1 MSPPSPISIVPQ
13 IKPAEY
19 TATGIGVV
27 VNPRAAGNRGRP
39 DTAAHLAA
47 VVGGDGE
54 VVETADL
61 EALDETLHRF
71 RDRGFNVVAVS
82 GGDGSLCHA
91 ISRSV
96 GVWGEDNLPT
106 FVALRGGTINN
117 VARTVGGPSR
127 PEAFLGKV
135 MSAYRS
141 RREFATMDR
150 PLLRVNGET
159 YGSIVGAGL
168 ITHFLE
174 EYYEGRDPGP
184 LSAAGLLLRCGVSWL
199 AGGEFIRRIVPTLA
213 GKAECDDEPLPYGEF
228 TLVLASSVKHIGLG
242 LTPFYLSGR
251 KKGCFQVL
259 AGPASPG
266 QLLSRLPRFGR
277 GFPADLDT
285 LYDNM
290 ARRFRIEFAEPQS
303 FTVDGEL
310 FPSVR
315 VLDIEAGPA
324 VRFIRG

>member
-1 MSPPSPISIVPQ
+1 VP
-13 IKPAEY
+13 
-19 TATGIGVV
+19 GIGVV

-47 VVGGDGE
+47 VVGADGE
-54 VVETADL
+54 VVETANL
-61 EALDETLHRF
+61 EALDTTLHQF
-71 RDRGFNVVAVS
+71 RERGFQVLAVS

-91 ISRSV
+91 ISRAV
-96 GVWGEDNLPT
+96 GVWGEDHLPT

-117 VARTVGGPSR
+117 VARTVGGPVR

-135 MSAYRS
+135 MSSYRA
-141 RREFATMDR
+141 RRTFVTMDR
-150 PLLRVNGET
+150 PLLRVNGEI

-184 LSAAGLLLRCGVSWL
+184 MSAAGMLLHCGISWIG
-199 AGGEFIRRIVPTLA
+199 GGEYIRRIVPTLA
-213 GKAECDDEPLPYGEF
+213 GKAECDGDALPYDKF

-242 LTPFYLSGR
+242 VQPFYLSGR
-251 KKGCFQVL
+251 KRGYFHVL
-259 AGPASPG
+259 AGQPTPG
-266 QLLSRLPRFGR
+266 QLLSRLARFRR
-277 GFPADLDT
+277 GLPADLDT
-285 LYDNM
+285 LYDNI

-324 VRFIRG
+324 VRFVRG

>member
-1 MSPPSPISIVPQ
+1 
-13 IKPAEY
+13 
-19 TATGIGVV
+19 
-27 VNPRAAGNRGRP
+27 
-39 DTAAHLAA
+39 

-54 VVETADL
+54 VVQTENL
-61 EALDETLHRF
+61 EALDQALERF
-71 RDRGFNVVAVS
+71 HERGFGILAVS

-91 ISRSV
+91 ISRAV
-96 GVWGEDNLPT
+96 GVWGENDLPH

-117 VARTVGGPSR
+117 VSRTIGGPSL

-135 MSAYRS
+135 MSSYRA
-141 RREFATMDR
+141 RREFHTMDR
-150 PLLRVNGET
+150 PLLRVNDEI

-174 EYYEGRDPGP
+174 EYYEGPNPGP
-184 LSAAGLLLRCGVSWL
+184 VSAAGLLVRCGMSWV
-199 AGGEFIRRIVPTLA
+199 AGGEFIRRIVPTLK
-213 GKAECDDEPLPYGEF
+213 GRAECDGAPLSFDEY
-228 TLVLASSVKHIGLG
+228 TLVLASSVRHIGLG
-242 LTPFYLSGR
+242 VQPFYLSGR
-251 KKGCFQVL
+251 KEGYFHVL

-266 QLLSRLPRFGR
+266 QLLRRLPRFRR
-277 GFPADLDT
+277 GFPAGLDT

-310 FPSVR
+310 FPNVR
-315 VLDIEAGPA
+315 VLTIEAGPA

>member
-1 MSPPSPISIVPQ
+1 M
-13 IKPAEY
+13 A
-19 TATGIGVV
+19 GIGVI
-27 VNPRAAGNRGRP
+27 VNPRASGNRERP
-39 DTAAHLAA
+39 GTAAHLTA

-54 VVETADL
+54 VVETANLD
-61 EALDETLHRF
+61 ALDATLQGF
-71 RDRGFNVVAVS
+71 RARGFDIVAIS

-91 ISRSV
+91 ISHAV
-96 GVWGEDNLPT
+96 GVWGEQNLPR

-117 VARTVGGPSR
+117 VSRTIGGPVL

-141 RREFATMDR
+141 RRDLRCVER
-150 PLLRVNGET
+150 PLLRVNDSI

-174 EYYEGRDPGP
+174 EYYEGANPGP
-184 LSAAGLLLRCGVSWL
+184 LSAAGILLRCGLSWL
-199 AGGEFIRRIVPTLA
+199 GKGSFIERIVPVL
-213 GKAECDDEPLPYGEF
+213 GGEAECDGEPLPFHDY
-228 TLVLASSVKHIGLG
+228 TLVLASSVRHIGLG
-242 LTPFYLSGR
+242 VQPFYLSGR
-251 KKGCFQVL
+251 KQGCFHVL
-259 AGPASPG
+259 AGPATPG
-266 QLLSRLPRFGR
+266 QLLWRLPRFRR
-277 GFPADLDT
+277 GFPAGLDT

-315 VLDIEAGPA
+315 VLTIEAGPT
-324 VRFIRG
+324 VRFVRG

>member
-1 MSPPSPISIVPQ
+1 MS
-13 IKPAEY
+13 
-19 TATGIGVV
+19 GIGVI
-27 VNPRAAGNRGRP
+27 VNPRASGNRGRP
-39 DTAAHLAA
+39 ATAAHLVA

-54 VVETADL
+54 VVETENL
-61 EALDETLHRF
+61 EALHSTLRRF
-71 RDRGFNVVAVS
+71 HERGFEMIAVS

-91 ISRSV
+91 ISGAV
-96 GVWGEDNLPT
+96 QVWGEENLPR

-117 VARTVGGPSR
+117 VSRTVGGPSL

-135 MSAYRS
+135 MSAYRA
-141 RREFATMDR
+141 RRALLTMDR
-150 PLLRVNGET
+150 PLLRVNGEV

-174 EYYEGRDPGP
+174 EYYEGADPSP
-184 LSAAGLLLRCGVSWL
+184 ASAAGLLIRCGLSWL
-199 AGGEFIRRIVPTLA
+199 AGGEFIRRVVPTLK
-213 GKAECDDEPLPYGEF
+213 GRAECDGESLPYDEF
-228 TLVLASSVKHIGLG
+228 TLVLASSVRHIGLG
-242 LTPFYLSGR
+242 VQPFYLSGR
-251 KKGCFQVL
+251 KTGYFHVL

-266 QLLSRLPRFGR
+266 KLLMRLPRFRR
-277 GFPADLDT
+277 GFPAGLDT
-285 LYDNM
+285 LYDNI

-315 VLDIEAGPA
+315 DLTIEAGPA